1 MLRDDIARTQ
11 QDVRVFGKVDRDDAL
26 GLRLMAGGFGVGSA
40 LFAAGAVMSAVN
52 WHGANAT
59 YALGAIFFTSAA
71 TVQWRT
77 AVRHDPAHHSVMD
90 IAERDFA
97 NPDWL
102 AAVIQL
108 LGTLY
113 FNVMTIR
120 ALSIALDSPVEFNQ
134 EVWRPDMYGSA
145 AFLISSAIAL
155 HPVARLRRHRLV
167 RGRSRVIAW
176 SNMAGSVFF
185 GISAVA
191 GKLIAPGTLNNAFW
205 TNMGTFLGA
214 LMFLLAAVLLWP
226 PHHQPARE
234 APENQRPRSQPQP

>member
-1 MLRDDIARTQ
+1 M
-11 QDVRVFGKVDRDDAL
+11 FGKVDHDDAL
-26 GLRLMAGGFGVGSA
+26 GLRLMSGGFGVGST
-40 LFAAGAVMSAVN
+40 LFAAGALMSTFG
-52 WHGANAT
+52 WSSANIT
-59 YALGAIFFTSAA
+59 YALGAVFFTAAA

-77 AVRHDPAHHSVMD
+77 AVRHDPAHRRVGD

-102 AAVIQL
+102 SAVIQL
-108 LGTLY
+108 IGTLY

-120 ALSIALDSPVEFNQ
+120 ALSISLANPAEFNH

-155 HPVARLRRHRLV
+155 HPVARMRRHRLLLH
-167 RGRSRVIAW
+167 GRSRVIAW

-191 GKLIAPGTLNNAFW
+191 NELIAPGTFNDDFW
-205 TNMGTFLGA
+205 TNEGTFLGA

-226 PHHQPARE
+226 PRRSPAPGFH
-234 APENQRPRSQPQP
+234 APV